1 MKVRRSH
8 GGALAWGAPLM
19 SLPRWRFADAP
30 FAGWRVRRINHTHLD
45 ALVEQLLRF
54 CDILREAPIDLA
66 PVGVVQRRVQGRPQ
80 TADLLTNLNH
90 SLRDLVH
97 PCPML
102 CDREAQAS
110 VRTYAIAL
118 QVKIKTSEV
127 LIAAS

>member
-1 MKVRRSH
+1 
-8 GGALAWGAPLM
+8 LM

-45 ALVEQLLRF
+45 ALIEKLLRF

-102 CDREAQAS
+102 CDREAQVS
-110 VRTYAIAL
+110 VRTYASRLRAL
-118 QVKIKTSEV
+118 DM
-127 LIAAS
+127 AAAFALAACDRMRSCHYL